1 MDYYDLNKYN
11 STTPTKGI
19 TMTMT
24 TTIHGDFWSTTS
36 TTEPPEVKHERS
48 ENRSNDTRRRM
59 V

>member
-1 MDYYDLNKYN
+1 M
-11 STTPTKGI
+11 TA
-19 TMTMT
+19 TMT
-24 TTIHGDFWSTTS
+24 TTIHGDFWTST